1 MFRIL
6 FFGSI
11 TIASIIY
18 FLFQLKYMLKVFECD
33 ARCQRI
39 HEDVLILAAIP
50 DKDSKEFKIRLNML
64 IKDIEEF
71 DKELDTKYKFMSKK
85 TLNILRNRNI
95 SILKNLNIIKGELND
110 C

>member
-11 TIASIIY
+11 SIASIIY
-18 FLFQLKYMLKVFECD
+18 FLFQLRQMLRVFECD
-33 ARCQRI
+33 NHCQRI
-39 HEDVLILAAIP
+39 HKYVLILTTIP

-64 IKDIEEF
+64 IKDIQEF

-85 TLNILRNRNI
+85 TINVLRNRNI
-95 SILKNLNIIKGELND
+95 FTLKNLNIIKGELND